1 MEMIIHMQ
9 PIKVTDTLHGIRK
22 NHLNMTPTNQM
33 QVSLTDI
40 NWYLQFVLANKFQ
53 PDNCSGRKHC
63 VTSSSKNRLNFEK
76 LQNFSFEPKLS
87 FLKEKSQKG

>member
-1 MEMIIHMQ
+1 
-9 PIKVTDTLHGIRK
+9 
-22 NHLNMTPTNQM
+22 MTPTNQM

-76 LQNFSFEPKLS
+76 LQNFSFELILS
-87 FLKEKSQKG
+87 FEKKNHKKDN